1 MSRADTVASII
12 ASVKDNVAIYG
23 KPYLTKVYRDG

>member
-12 ASVKDNVAIYG
+12 TSVKDNVAIVCH
-23 KPYLTKVYRDG
+23 TCETANS